1 MKIIFIKI
9 NINNEPDLNFFQYQ
23 ILISDWS
30 GLLIEYYVF
39 DRNILLID
47 SKKKILNEEYTLLKN
62 QPAEIRLRKKISK
75 SFSFNNLEDIVLE
88 IKKFIKKK
96 DYQSNQIDKFYFD
109 L

>member
-1 MKIIFIKI
+1 M
-9 NINNEPDLNFFQYQ
+9 NFFQYQ